1 MVDVILQGD
10 LIYSCNSNFK
20 LRATMLVHIYI
31 YWLIRIEKHGEV
43 RCELKKTLTL
53 LGKKFTAF

>member
-1 MVDVILQGD
+1 M
-10 LIYSCNSNFK
+10 YSYNFNFK
-20 LRATMLVHIYI
+20 LRTIMLVQIYI
-31 YWLIRIEKHGEV
+31 YWLIHIEKHGEV